1 MIESSGVARS
11 VTPAVFLAQKF
22 AIAAPLPL
30 PPSFAATLHVVGR
43 LPRVTS
49 SAEWLKVVLVE
60 GFPSVFDREDVV
72 DFGRSVVTE
81 TPRVSVAVGMILEEL
96 SAEVLPLGRV
106 VDGSG

>member
-1 MIESSGVARS
+1 M
-11 VTPAVFLAQKF
+11 T
-22 AIAAPLPL
+22 
-30 PPSFAATLHVVGR
+30 SFAER
-43 LPRVTS
+43 
-49 SAEWLKVVLVE
+49 LKVRFVE
-60 GFPSVFDREDVV
+60 GISSVFDREDVI